1 LGRRASV
8 PGPYVFVSFTIP
20 YGVMEKIENIMEEEK
35 INNRSELLRTLLLEG
50 LKVHESRKHRR
61 KGKEVEKHGDC

>member
-1 LGRRASV
+1 
-8 PGPYVFVSFTIP
+8 
-20 YGVMEKIENIMEEEK
+20 MKEIENIMEEEK

-50 LKVHESRKHRR
+50 LKAHESKKHRG